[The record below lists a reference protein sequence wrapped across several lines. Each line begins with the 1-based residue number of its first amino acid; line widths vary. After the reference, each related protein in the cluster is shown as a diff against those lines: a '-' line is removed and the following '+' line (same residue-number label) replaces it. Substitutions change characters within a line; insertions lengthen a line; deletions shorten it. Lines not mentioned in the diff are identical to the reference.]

1 MKIFEI
7 IQERTP
13 DHFKSG
19 ADRFRDV
26 QRYQQ
31 SVSGEIGKL
40 TGKQIAG
47 AVGKY
52 NIGGLDAEE
61 IFQQD
66 ISQKARDDREREV
79 KKVDKKVQK
88 ARDEKDE
95 YEKQERIRKRK
106 EADKKRREKIR
117 QDALD
122 RKERVS
128 KRADDKY
135 DKDMGFRKDA
145 AGRTL
150 RAPRYY
156 KDGKTA
162 KGKTVGG
169 DGSIATGI
177 NRFVSDP
184 GRTVA
189 DYYNDRITSIKDF
202 INTRI
207 D

>member
-19 ADRFRDV
+19 ADRLRDV

-31 SVSGEIGKL
+31 SVSGELGQL

-66 ISQKARDDREREV
+66 ISVKARRERE
-79 KKVDKKVQK
+79 K
-88 ARDEKDE
+88 AN
-95 YEKQERIRKRK
+95 K
-106 EADKKRREKIR
+106 EIKTDIDTARKKRAIR
-117 QDALD
+117 QKQKEIKD
-122 RKERVS
+122 RKQKDKERREELRARTAARRERDS
-128 KRADDKY
+128 KRADAKY

-162 KGKTVGG
+162 KGKIVGG
-169 DGSIATGI
+169 DGTIARGI

-184 GRTVA
+184 GRTIA
-189 DYYNDRITSIKDF
+189 DYYNARISSIKDF

-207 D
+207 E

>member
-162 KGKTVGG
+162 KGKIVGG
-169 DGSIATGI
+169 DGTIARGI

-184 GRTVA
+184 GRTIA
-189 DYYNDRITSIKDF
+189 DYYNDRISSIKDF

-207 D
+207 E

>member
-31 SVSGEIGKL
+31 SVSGDLGKL
-40 TGKQIAG
+40 TGAQIAR

-66 ISQKARDDREREV
+66 ISQLARKDRE
-79 KKVDKKVQK
+79 K
-88 ARDEKDE
+88 AVGDIEKDIVSA
-95 YEKQERIRKRK
+95 R
-106 EADKKRREKIR
+106 KKRAMLQKQKEIKDRKQRDKERRDKIR
-117 QDALD
+117 QDTAD
-122 RKERVS
+122 RKERDS
-128 KRADDKY
+128 GRARDKY

>member
-7 IQERTP
+7 IQERKP
-13 DHFKSG
+13 DHYKSG

-66 ISQKARDDREREV
+66 ISQKARKDREKAVTDIEDNIKAAKRE
-79 KKVDKKVQK
+79 KDRIQRQQDAIK
-88 ARDEKDE
+88 ARQTAKA
-95 YEKQERIRKRK
+95 KRNQ
-106 EADKKRREKIR
+106 IR
-117 QDALD
+117 QDAQD
-122 RKERVS
+122 RKVRYTGRS
-128 KRADDKY
+128 DDKF
-135 DKDMGFRKDA
+135 DKDMGYRKDA

-162 KGKTVGG
+162 KGKTVSG
-169 DGSIATGI
+169 DGTIARGI
-177 NRFVSDP
+177 NRLFSDP

-189 DYYNDRITSIKDF
+189 DYYNDRISRIRDF

>member
-19 ADRFRDV
+19 ADRLRDV

-31 SVSGEIGKL
+31 SVSGELGQL

-66 ISQKARDDREREV
+66 ISVKARRERE
-79 KKVDKKVQK
+79 K
-88 ARDEKDE
+88 AN
-95 YEKQERIRKRK
+95 K
-106 EADKKRREKIR
+106 EIKTDIDTARKKRAIQQKQKEIK
-117 QDALD
+117 D
-122 RKERVS
+122 RKQKDKERREEIRARTAARRERDS
-128 KRADDKY
+128 KRADAKY

-162 KGKTVGG
+162 KGKTVSG
-169 DGSIATGI
+169 DGTIARGI
-177 NRFVSDP
+177 NRLFSDP

-189 DYYNDRITSIKDF
+189 DYYNDRITDIKDF